1 MTPSIA
7 VILFPGTNC
16 ELEALRAC
24 RRAHMKADLFRWND
38 DRKKLKGYDGYI
50 LPGGFS
56 YEDRGR
62 SGVVASKDH
71 VLDIIRAEAMKGK
84 PIMGICNGAQILVE
98 TGLIPGLSNDHLQ
111 MALAWNE
118 RIQKG
123 KILGVGFY
131 NDWVSMRS
139 DVKKN
144 KTPYNR
150 FSEKTVMKIPVA
162 HGEGRFTTMEKDLLK
177 NLIKNDQTLF
187 RYCDNKGQIKD
198 EFPINPNGA
207 MYNLAGVCNPEG
219 NVLALMPHPERTLNG
234 QPIFDS
240 LADFLKSRKKIV
252 VKKTQYP
259 TTYKTEKVKPLSE
272 KPDLT
277 ITVELIITDNEERTI
292 EQAIKSMGFKDIFLK
307 RKISYGFYLN
317 SKANAKT
324 VAEKILSSGEI
335 INLHKEVPTITINE
349 KSFTF
354 DKTEGLQEQTVRDS
368 GAVRY
373 LTTDIDNYFGKST
386 FDKLKPYFPKNEIT
400 KVIKGIEW
408 TLTLK
413 KNETAE
419 KIVATHILHNP
430 NSMKLFALTSK

>member
-1 MTPSIA
+1 MTSKIA

-24 RRAHMKADLFRWND
+24 RRANIKADLFRWND
-38 DRKKLKGYDGYI
+38 DRKKLKAYDGFI

-62 SGVVASKDH
+62 SGVVASKDP
-71 VLDIIRAEAMKGK
+71 VLDVIKSEALKGK
-84 PIMGICNGAQILVE
+84 PVMGICNGAQILVE
-98 TGLIPGLSNDHLQ
+98 TGLIPGLSSDHLQ

-118 RIQKG
+118 RIKKG

-131 NDWVSMRS
+131 NDWVYMRS

-150 FSEKTVMKIPVA
+150 FSEKVLMQIPIA

-177 NLIKNDQTLF
+177 TLIKNDQTLF
-187 RYCDNKGQIKD
+187 RYCDNKGEIKD

-207 MYNLAGVCNPEG
+207 MYNLAGVCNTEG

-240 LADFLKSRKKIV
+240 LAEYFSANKKIV

-259 TTYKTEKVKPLSE
+259 TDYKVEKVKQLSE

-277 ITVELIITDNEERTI
+277 ITVELKITDNEERTI
-292 EQAIKSMGFKDIFLK
+292 EQAIKSMGYKDIFLK
-307 RKISYGFYLN
+307 RRISYGFYL
-317 SKANAKT
+317 STKANAKT
-324 VAEKILSSGEI
+324 VAEKILASGEI
-335 INLHKEVPTITINE
+335 VNLNKEVPLITINE
-349 KSFTF
+349 KNYSY
-354 DKTEGLQEQTVRDS
+354 DKTNGLQEESVRNSQT
-368 GAVRY
+368 VRY

-386 FDKLKPYFPKNEIT
+386 FDKLKPYFPKSEIT
-400 KVIKGIEW
+400 KVMKGTEW
-408 TLTLK
+408 GLTLK
-413 KNETAE
+413 KSDSAE
-419 KIVATHILHNP
+419 KIVATHIFHNP
-430 NSMKLFALTSK
+430 NSMKLFALT

>member
-1 MTPSIA
+1 MTPKIA

-24 RRAHMKADLFRWND
+24 QRANMKTELFRWND
-38 DRKKLKGYDGYI
+38 DRKKLKGFDGYI

-62 SGVVASKDH
+62 SGVVASKDP
-71 VLDIIRAEAMKGK
+71 VLEVIKAEALKGK

-98 TGLIPGLSNDHLQ
+98 TGLIPGLSSDHLQ

-118 RIQKG
+118 RIKKG

-131 NDWVSMRS
+131 NDWVYMRS

-150 FSEKTVMKIPVA
+150 FSEKVLMQIPVA

-187 RYCDNKGQIKD
+187 RYCDSKGEIID
-198 EFPINPNGA
+198 EFPVNPNGA
-207 MYNLAGVCNPEG
+207 MYNLAGVCNTEG
-219 NVLALMPHPERTLNG
+219 NVLALMPHPERTVNG

-240 LADFLKSRKKIV
+240 LAEYLTAKKKV
-252 VKKTQYP
+252 AVKKTQYP
-259 TTYKTEKVKPLSE
+259 TEYKVEKVKQLTE
-272 KPDLT
+272 KPDITL
-277 ITVELIITDNEERTI
+277 TVELIITDNEERTI
-292 EQAIKSMGFKDIFLK
+292 EHAIKSMGFKDIFLK
-307 RKISYGFYLN
+307 RRVSYGFYLN
-317 SKANAKT
+317 SKTNAKT
-324 VAEKILSSGEI
+324 VAEKILASGEI
-335 INLHKEVPTITINE
+335 INLNKEVPRITINE
-349 KSFTF
+349 KNYIY
-354 DKTEGLQEQTVRDS
+354 DKTTGLQEETVRDT
-368 GAVRY
+368 GTVRY

-400 KVIKGIEW
+400 KVMKGIEW
-408 TLTLK
+408 SLTLK
-413 KNETAE
+413 KSETAE
-419 KIVATHILHNP
+419 KIVATHIFHNP
-430 NSMKLFALTSK
+430 NSMKLFALT